1 MHRHH
6 IFIENFVFVITFSLH
21 KKTMKITSLLAKLC
35 VYKFNVILQIC
46 GNSLLDM
53 LRYSIEL

>member
-1 MHRHH
+1 
-6 IFIENFVFVITFSLH
+6 
-21 KKTMKITSLLAKLC
+21 MKITSLLAKLC